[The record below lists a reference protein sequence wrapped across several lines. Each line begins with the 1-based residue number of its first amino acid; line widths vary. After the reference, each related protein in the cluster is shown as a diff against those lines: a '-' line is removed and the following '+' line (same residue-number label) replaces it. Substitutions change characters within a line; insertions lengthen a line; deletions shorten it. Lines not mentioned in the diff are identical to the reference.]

1 VVAQI
6 FTVDPTARYAMKKVQ
21 AARQPIAAAIALVAL
36 VLTFAMGAGGSAAR
50 ADNCESDFL
59 VLNPERE

>member
-1 VVAQI
+1 
-6 FTVDPTARYAMKKVQ
+6 MKKVQ